1 MSTQTMARFRR
12 AALALVLPVAV
23 VGAVSACGDSA
34 APKAVPAAGPAA
46 SASEVSTDA
55 AGPANSAP
63 AADLHMIAHDGHR
76 LAFHLTPGHSPTLVL
91 DAGGGEDSSYWDALV
106 PQLWQATGSQIITY
120 DRAGMGASDEVKG
133 PWDGRAAASDL
144 QAGLRELG
152 VTRDVVL
159 VSHSQAGEVATYF
172 ARANPGVL
180 SGAVLV
186 DANLPQFFT
195 DTQIQRI
202 VALTAPQIEA
212 LMKQPSTKENRQ
224 LIATAE
230 DFGPTHQAYHKVS
243 WPDSVPVT
251 VIVAEKTPFDGS
263 AQDAQRWR
271 DAAAAF
277 VAAGPGRTLVTAQ
290 GSSHDVPKDKPAL
303 VLNEIEQMA
312 ATAK

>member
-1 MSTQTMARFRR
+1 MITQKTFWFRR
-12 AALALVLPVAV
+12 AALALALPVAV
-23 VGAVSACGDSA
+23 MGTVAACGDSA
-34 APKAVPAAGPAA
+34 APKAAPTASPAA
-46 SASEVSTDA
+46 SAPA
-55 AGPANSAP
+55 AGR
-63 AADLHMIAHDGHR
+63 HMVAHDGRR
-76 LAFHLTPGHSPTLVL
+76 LAFHVTPGQSPTLVL

-106 PQLWQATGSQIITY
+106 PRLSQATGSRIITY
-120 DRAGMGASDEVKG
+120 DRAGMGASDEVQG
-133 PWDGRAAASDL
+133 PWDGRAAAADL

-172 ARANPGVL
+172 ARGNPGVL

-195 DTQIQRI
+195 DTQIRRI

-212 LMKQPSTKENRQ
+212 LRKQPSTKENRQ

-230 DFGPTHQAYHKVS
+230 DFGPTHQAYHQVS

-263 AQDAQRWR
+263 PEDAQRWR

-277 VAAGPGRTLVTAQ
+277 VAAGPGRTLVTAR
-290 GSSHDVPKDKPAL
+290 GSSHDVPQDNPAL
-303 VLNEIEQMA
+303 VLEEIKKMA